1 MKTFSIALAAV
12 LAATLSP
19 FTFAQKIAIASSSE
33 SVILKSDVNISST
46 AVKEPDVE
54 EPLYPEVDFTGVAP
68 SEVEFIKGVSAAET
82 AANLRGRL
90 GVGSENEEWYEKDD
104 TVTLTELKESVYED
118 YLDGGFLE
126 DVVNPVEVG
135 EAGETSCKTSGG
147 CCGVS
152 YLRFYG
158 YAYI

>member
-1 MKTFSIALAAV
+1 MFSKSIAVIALLA
-12 LAATLSP
+12 TP
-19 FTFAQKIAIASSSE
+19 FDGSI
-33 SVILKSDVNISST
+33 
-46 AVKEPDVE
+46 
-54 EPLYPEVDFTGVAP
+54 G
-68 SEVEFIKGVSAAET
+68 GVSAFDDAKLKGVDELQDPQ
-82 AANLRGRL
+82 AVLRG
-90 GVGSENEEWYEKDD
+90 SS
-104 TVTLTELKESVYED
+104 TLTKLKESVYED

-135 EAGETSCKTSGG
+135 EAGETSCKKSGG

>member
-1 MKTFSIALAAV
+1 MKTFSVALAAV

-33 SVILKSDVNISST
+33 SVILKSDVDISST

-68 SEVEFIKGVSAAET
+68 SEAEFIKGVSAAET

-152 YLRFYG
+152 YLRSYG